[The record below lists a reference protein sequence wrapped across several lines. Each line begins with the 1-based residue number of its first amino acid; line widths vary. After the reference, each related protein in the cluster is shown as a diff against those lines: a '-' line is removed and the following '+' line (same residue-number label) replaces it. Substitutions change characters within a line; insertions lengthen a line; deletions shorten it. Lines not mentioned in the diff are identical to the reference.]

1 MSDGWNDSAQ
11 AWIASQGSDGD
22 FSRRNVLDAP
32 MLARLQAAKAQ
43 DILDLGCGEGRFC
56 RLAAALG
63 ARVVGIDPTAALI
76 AHANAQ
82 GGAAYVEAKAEDLP
96 FEDASF
102 DVVVSYLSLIDIPD
116 VPAALHEAHR
126 VLRPGGRL
134 LIANLN
140 SWTTASQ
147 SKGPPVKNSD
157 GSQTLIMDRYLD
169 IFPSWAEWNDI
180 RIQNWHRPMSYYMQ
194 QLLQAGFALTH
205 FDEPKAVGKMAE
217 RYNRAPYLHLME
229 WRRT

>member
-1 MSDGWNDSAQ
+1 MSDGWDDSAQ
-11 AWIASQGSDGD
+11 AWIAALGDAGD

-32 MLARLQAAKAQ
+32 MLDRLRVANAH

-56 RLAAALG
+56 RMAAALG

-76 AHANAQ
+76 AHANTQ
-82 GGAAYVEAKAEDLP
+82 GGAAYYEAKAEDLP
-96 FEDASF
+96 FEDSSF

-116 VPAALHEAHR
+116 VPAALREANR
-126 VLRPGGRL
+126 VLRPGGKL

-147 SKGPPVKNSD
+147 SKGPPVRNSD
-157 GSQTLIMDRYLD
+157 GSQTLLMDRYLD

-180 RIQNWHRPMSYYMQ
+180 RIQNWHRPMSFYMQ
-194 QLLQAGFALTH
+194 QLLQTGFTLAH
-205 FDEPKAVGKMAE
+205 FDEPKAVGDHAE
-217 RYNRAPYLHLME
+217 FYNRAPYLYLME
-229 WRRT
+229 WHNS

>member
-76 AHANAQ
+76 AHANA
-82 GGAAYVEAKAEDLP
+82 
-96 FEDASF
+96 
-102 DVVVSYLSLIDIPD
+102 
-116 VPAALHEAHR
+116 
-126 VLRPGGRL
+126 
-134 LIANLN
+134 
-140 SWTTASQ
+140 
-147 SKGPPVKNSD
+147 
-157 GSQTLIMDRYLD
+157 
-169 IFPSWAEWNDI
+169 
-180 RIQNWHRPMSYYMQ
+180 
-194 QLLQAGFALTH
+194 
-205 FDEPKAVGKMAE
+205 
-217 RYNRAPYLHLME
+217 
-229 WRRT
+229 